1 MTEHTRQIID
11 DAQEDNGVEF
21 RNALYASIHDKVTAH
36 IDAKKQEIAQNLISP
51 KVENEIEQE
60 EQQDTEAENT

>member
-1 MTEHTRQIID
+1 MKNLID
-11 DAQEDNGVEF
+11 YAYNDNGTEF
-21 RNALYASIHDKVTAH
+21 RDALYSAIHDKVAAH

-51 KVENEIEQE
+51 KVEDEIEQE